1 MTTMT
6 ALDELRQRVEDE
18 YRRRTPRSR
27 VLHERAQAW
36 LPGGDTRTGTLFAPY
51 PTYMDRG
58 AGNYLYDVDGNRLLD
73 FTNNATSLIHGHA
86 HPALVRAI
94 QQQAARGTGWNA
106 PHESQARL
114 ARLLC
119 ERVPSLERV
128 RFCNSGTEANM
139 NAIKAARACHRPRPD
154 RQNG

>member
-1 MTTMT
+1 MT
-6 ALDELRQRVEDE
+6 ALDELRQRVEGE

-36 LPGGDTRTGTLFAPY
+36 LPGGETRTGTAFAPY

-58 AGNYLYDVDGNRLLD
+58 EGNYLYDVDGNRLLD

-94 QQQAARGTGWNA
+94 QRAGRPW
-106 PHESQARL
+106 HRL
-114 ARLLC
+114 ARPA
-119 ERVPSLERV
+119 RVA
-128 RFCNSGTEANM
+128 G
-139 NAIKAARACHRPRPD
+139 AARPAAVRARAVAGASALLQLRD
-154 RQNG
+154 RGQHERDQGRARVHGP